1 MWCILNSRTARPL
14 AALPLVLRKGEATD
28 AHAISHL
35 LMAASVRHVLPDFSE
50 AGQDYYS
57 AQLAP
62 AQIEAKL
69 RQPEVFRF
77 HLATLDD
84 ELLGVAAIK
93 ENMHLYYLFSDNQH
107 RRRGIAR
114 RLWQCVLDEAVAAG
128 NPGAF
133 SVNAS
138 RYAVAAYWRLGF
150 LPNGPEAECNG
161 IRYVPMAFNQSAAI
175 SHASPTA

>member
-1 MWCILNSRTARPL
+1 MNSRTARPV
-14 AALPLVLRKGEATD
+14 AALPLVLRKGEAAD

-35 LMAASVRHVLPDFSE
+35 LMAASVRHVLPDFSV
-50 AGQDYYS
+50 AGQEYYS
-57 AQLAP
+57 AQLMP
-62 AQIEAKL
+62 ARIEAKL

-93 ENMHLYYLFSDNQH
+93 EIAHLYYLFSDNQH

-114 RLWQCVLDEAVAAG
+114 ALWQRVLDEAVAAG
-128 NPGAF
+128 NPGEF
-133 SVNAS
+133 NVNAS

-150 LPNGPEAECNG
+150 LPLGPEAECNG
-161 IRYVPMAFNQSAAI
+161 IRYVPMAFNQLAAF
-175 SHASPTA
+175 SHASPSA